1 MEQAGLE
8 AVWVGVGAGVDVL
21 EEWWEERMVGT
32 GGG

>member
-8 AVWVGVGAGVDVL
+8 AVWVGFGVDVL
-21 EEWWEERMVGT
+21 EEWQEERRVGT